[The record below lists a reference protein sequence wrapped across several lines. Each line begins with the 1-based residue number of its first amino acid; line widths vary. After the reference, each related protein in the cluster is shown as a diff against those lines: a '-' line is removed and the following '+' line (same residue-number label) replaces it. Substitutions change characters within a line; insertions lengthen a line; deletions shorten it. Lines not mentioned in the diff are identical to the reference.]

1 MKNEKGLT
9 LVEILAAAMIT
20 SVVSILVFSILVN
33 SLKTYERTLDQNAL
47 RSEADYIMS
56 YLLKEIYATKNS
68 QITEV
73 VKQTDS
79 NKESYLQIKT
89 NQGEQKIGFIHNATT
104 NQLEIKI
111 KEQTLQISNSK
122 IKLNNNSRIED
133 NSPGFFTVHLIF
145 DLNGK
150 STEFVNN
157 ISSFSDNSEN
167 GGENNE

>member
-9 LVEILAAAMIT
+9 LVEILAAVMIT
-20 SVVSILVFSILVN
+20 SVISILVFSILVN
-33 SLKTYERTLDQNAL
+33 SLKTYEKTLDQNAL

-56 YLLKEIYATKNS
+56 YLLKEIYSTKNPKLVPQKEPKKDS
-68 QITEV
+68 YLEI
-73 VKQTDS
+73 QTD
-79 NKESYLQIKT
+79 
-89 NQGEQKIGFIHNATT
+89 QGVQKIGFIHNATT

-133 NSPGFFTVHLIF
+133 NTPGVFTIHLIL

-150 STEFVNN
+150 PTEFVNN